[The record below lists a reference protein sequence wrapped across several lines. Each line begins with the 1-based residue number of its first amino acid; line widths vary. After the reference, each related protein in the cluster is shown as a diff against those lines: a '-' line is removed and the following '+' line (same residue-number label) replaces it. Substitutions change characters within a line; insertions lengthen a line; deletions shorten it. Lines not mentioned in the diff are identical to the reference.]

1 MKASEKRNLAR
12 LPEYWCSFAAIAA
25 TTKPIKVAIQTT
37 VIMIRKVFIN
47 GPLAFGSRNIQGLNQ

>member
-25 TTKPIKVAIQTT
+25 ITKPRKVEIQTT
-37 VIMIRKVFIN
+37 VIMIRNVFIY
-47 GPLAFGSRNIQGLNQ
+47 GPLTFEIGNIQGLSR

>member
-25 TTKPIKVAIQTT
+25 TTKPIKVEIQIRT
-37 VIMIRKVFIN
+37 MIDKNVFI
-47 GPLAFGSRNIQGLNQ
+47 